1 MRRVRGDGVDLA
13 VLDEGSGPPVLLIHG
28 FPDSSHLWRH
38 QVHALVDAGYR
49 AIAPDL
55 RGFGDSDRPQ
65 EVEAYGVGKSVAD
78 MVAVLDALEIER
90 AHVVAHDWGGAV
102 GWALAGF
109 VGERVDRFAVL
120 SVGHPNALRRPSIEQ
135 REKSWY
141 PLLFQFEGT
150 SESLLMHDDW
160 RLFREWTRGDGD
172 AERAI
177 ADLSRPG
184 ALTAA
189 LNWYR
194 ASWRPDEEL
203 RERAPFPSVAAPTLG
218 VWSSGDHYL
227 LEEQMIGSAEYVV
240 GEWRYERIQ
249 GASHWMQV
257 DAAERLNEL
266 LLDWFQ
272 PSTTLKGSDPL

>member
-1 MRRVRGDGVDLA
+1 MRIRGDGVELT
-13 VLDEGSGPPVLLIHG
+13 VVDEGSGPPVLLLHG

-38 QVHALVDAGYR
+38 QIRALVDAGYR

-65 EVEAYGVGKSVAD
+65 DVDSYGVARSVAD
-78 MVAVLDALEIER
+78 MLAVLDALEVER
-90 AHVVAHDWGGAV
+90 AHVVAHDWGAAV
-102 GWALAGF
+102 GWGLAGF
-109 VGERVDRFAVL
+109 AAERVDRLAVL

-135 REKSWY
+135 RERSWY

-150 SESLLMHDDW
+150 AEELLMHDDW

-172 AERAI
+172 NERAI

-194 ASWRPDEEL
+194 ASWRPDAEL
-203 RERAPFPSVAAPTLG
+203 RENRPFPSVAADTLG
-218 VWSSGDHYL
+218 LWSDRDHYL
-227 LEEQMIGSAEYVV
+227 VEEGMTDSEEYVV
-240 GEWRYERIQ
+240 GEWRYERIE

-257 DAAERLNEL
+257 DVPDRVNEL
-266 LLDWFQ
+266 LLDWF
-272 PSTTLKGSDPL
+272 SRG

>member
-1 MRRVRGDGVDLA
+1 MPRIQGDGVELA
-13 VLDEGSGPPVLLIHG
+13 VEDVGEGPPVLLIHG

-38 QVHALVDAGYR
+38 QIRALTDAGYR

-65 EVEAYGVGKSVAD
+65 GVEAYGVGKSVAD
-78 MVAVLDALEIER
+78 MIAVLDALEVER
-90 AHVVAHDWGGAV
+90 AHVVAHDWGAAV
-102 GWALAGF
+102 GWALAGYA
-109 VGERVDRFAVL
+109 GERVDRFAAL

-135 REKSWY
+135 RERSWY

-150 SESLLMHDDW
+150 AEELLRYDDW
-160 RLFREWTRGDGD
+160 RLFREWTRSDGD

-194 ASWRPDEEL
+194 ASWHPDSEL
-203 RERAPFPSVAAPTLG
+203 RDRTPFPSVAAATLG
-218 VWSSGDHYL
+218 IWSSGDHYL
-227 LEEQMIGSAEYVV
+227 LEEQLIASAEYVV
-240 GEWRYERIQ
+240 GEWRYERID

-257 DAAERLNEL
+257 DQPEALNAL
-266 LLDWFQ
+266 LLDWFRAG
-272 PSTTLKGSDPL
+272 PRP

>member
-1 MRRVRGDGVDLA
+1 MPRVQGDGVELA
-13 VLDEGSGPPVLLIHG
+13 VVDEGDGPAVLLLHG

-38 QVHALVDAGYR
+38 QIAALTAAGYR

-55 RGFGDSDRPQ
+55 RGFGDSERPAD
-65 EVEAYGVGKSVAD
+65 VAAYGVRHSVAD
-78 MVAVLDALEIER
+78 MLAVLDALEVKR

-102 GWALAGF
+102 GWSLAGF
-109 VGERVDRFAVL
+109 ASERVERLVVL
-120 SVGHPNALRRPSIEQ
+120 SVGHPNALRRPTIEQ
-135 REKSWY
+135 RERSWY

-150 SESLLMHDDW
+150 AEELLMHDGW

-172 AERAI
+172 TERAI

-203 RERAPFPSVAAPTLG
+203 REHRPFPSVAADTLG
-218 VWSSGDHYL
+218 IWSTGDHYL
-227 LEEQMIGSAEYVV
+227 LEEGMAGSDEYVV
-240 GEWRYERIQ
+240 GEWRYERLE
-249 GASHWMQV
+249 GPSHWMQL
-257 DAAERLNEL
+257 DAPERVNEL
-266 LLDWFQ
+266 ILEWLQ
-272 PSTTLKGSDPL
+272 HNQSPPA